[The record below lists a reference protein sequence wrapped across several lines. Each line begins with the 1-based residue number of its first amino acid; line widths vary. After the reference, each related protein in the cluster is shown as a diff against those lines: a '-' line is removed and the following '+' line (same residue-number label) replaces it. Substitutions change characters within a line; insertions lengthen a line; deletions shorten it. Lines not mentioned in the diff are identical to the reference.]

1 MKLGGRLI
9 SGLTALVMTAGAAA
23 AADMPAMVAPAAPPP
38 PPPIAAPAFDW
49 GGLYVGG
56 TVSRG
61 IFAPIEVAAQV
72 GYNFVN
78 GRLVYG
84 IEAGA
89 RIPPLGPPAVSLFVK
104 GRVGLT
110 LGQRALVYG
119 LVAIEQPLF
128 AGPPTLWMAGGGAAF
143 GIRDNVSIFAEAS
156 VLGSFGGGCCGLLI
170 QGGVNFHIGR

>member
-1 MKLGGRLI
+1 MKLTGRLI

-23 AADMPAMVAPAAPPP
+23 AADIPMTVAPPAPPP
-38 PPPIAAPAFDW
+38 PIVAPTFDW

-61 IFAPIEVAAQV
+61 PFAPVEVAAQV

-89 RIPPLGPPAVSLFVK
+89 RIPPFGPPAVSLFAK

-119 LVAIEQPLF
+119 FAAIEQPLF
-128 AGPPTLWMAGGGAAF
+128 AGPPTLWNAGGGVAF
-143 GIRDNVSIFAEAS
+143 GIRDNVSIFAEAG
-156 VLGSFGGGCCGLLI
+156 VLGSFGGGCCGLYI